1 MRLRY
6 LLLPLFTLILFSG
19 CHDSTKTE
27 TPEKSIDTIPMLVMQ
42 IQKCSRL
49 YTSEYQLH
57 KIVTYDDSLSL
68 KGAILHKQFKIDLPV
83 GRRKVAIP
91 MTASVKAYIDLS
103 KFSEKNVRREGNRLE
118 IILPNPEVVMTS
130 TQIDHEAVKQKISI
144 FRSNF
149 SDEEMTRIQRQ
160 GREDMLKTLP
170 RLGIVENARQSA
182 ARQII
187 PIIEQMGYEEK
198 NVTVSFRKKFSYD
211 DFPTLI
217 KYIE

>member
-1 MRLRY
+1 MKLRY
-6 LLLPLFTLILFSG
+6 LLLPLIILGMFSG

-27 TPEKSIDTIPMLVMQ
+27 TPEKSIDTIPMMVMQ

-103 KFSEKNVRREGNRLE
+103 KFSEKNVRREGKRLE

>member
-1 MRLRY
+1 MKLRY
-6 LLLPLFTLILFSG
+6 LLLPLIILGMFSG

-27 TPEKSIDTIPMLVMQ
+27 TPEKSIDTIPMMVMQ

-187 PIIEQMGYEEK
+187 PIIEQMGYDEK

>member
-1 MRLRY
+1 MKLRY
-6 LLLPLFTLILFSG
+6 LLLPLIILGMFSG

-57 KIVTYDDSLSL
+57 KIVTYVDSLSL

>member
-1 MRLRY
+1 MKLRY
-6 LLLPLFTLILFSG
+6 LLLPLIILGMFSG

-27 TPEKSIDTIPMLVMQ
+27 TPEKSIDTIPMMVMQ